1 MYFIYSVLFAAGAA
15 LIAPF
20 YAWRYRKNPL
30 LWKSWR
36 DRLGWISVSTAKPET
51 AIWVHAVS
59 VGETLAA
66 APLIERLGAAFP
78 EREIFLSH
86 VTPTG
91 RETGEK
97 RLPRVAGRF
106 FLPLDLAGAT
116 RRVMRRLRPQMLI
129 LVETEIW
136 PNLLRAARKRGTRV
150 AMVNARLSDRSARG
164 YRLARPLMRR
174 VLANIDLI
182 LAQTPADAERFRS
195 IGAAPER
202 VITAGNL
209 KFDSRPPTS
218 CAAADLLQS
227 ALALAGRGP
236 VLAAASTMPGEEDL
250 ALRAWDALRVRYRRA
265 LLILAPRHPARFD
278 EVARLLAAKSRFL
291 RRTQMAAEPRELAEQ
306 VGASGGEL
314 PDVFLLDTLGELPS
328 FFALADV
335 VFIGGSLVPSGGHNL
350 LEPAWWAKPVIFGP
364 HMENFRA
371 AARLFLNAGAAIQVA
386 NADALAT
393 EAAAL
398 FEDNERRR
406 VMGLAARSVVEQQSG
421 AAERIVELLAP
432 LLASSTAEPVHPLRP
447 LFSSEGR

>member
-1 MYFIYSVLFAAGAA
+1 MYLIYSAVFAAGAA

-30 LWKSWR
+30 LWKAWR
-36 DRLGWISVSTAKPET
+36 DRLGWINVYTAKPGT

-66 APLIERLGAAFP
+66 APLIERLAAAFP

-97 RLPRVAGRF
+97 RLPGVAGRF
-106 FLPLDLAGAT
+106 FLPLDLAGAM
-116 RRVMRRLRPQMLI
+116 RRVMRRLRPRLVI

-136 PNLLRAARKRGTRV
+136 PNLLRAARERGTRV
-150 AMVNARLSDRSARG
+150 AIVNARLSDRSARG

-174 VLANIDLI
+174 VLMSVDLI
-182 LAQTPADAERFRS
+182 LAQTPADAERFRD

-209 KFDSRPPTS
+209 KFDSRPPAS
-218 CAAADLLQS
+218 CAAAESLKS

-236 VLAAASTMPGEEDL
+236 VLAAASTMPGEEEL
-250 ALRAWDALRVRYRRA
+250 VLSAWASLQRRYGGA

-278 EVARLLAAKSRFL
+278 QVARLLAAKSSFL
-291 RRTQMAAEPRELAEQ
+291 RRTQMAAGPRELARQ
-306 VGASGGEL
+306 VGASGAPL
-314 PDVFLLDTLGELPS
+314 PEVFLLDTLGELPS
-328 FFALADV
+328 FFALAGV
-335 VFIGGSLVPSGGHNL
+335 VFIGGSLVPTGGHNL
-350 LEPAWWAKPVIFGP
+350 LEPAWWGKPVIFGP

-371 AARLFLNAGAAIQVA
+371 AAQLFLNAGAAVEA
-386 NADALAT
+386 ADAGALAS

-398 FEDNERRR
+398 FDDEERRR
-406 VMGLAARSVVEQQSG
+406 AMGLAARAVVEQQSG
-421 AAERIVELLAP
+421 ATERAVKLLAP
-432 LLASSTAEPVHPLRP
+432 LLANALAPGQPARP
-447 LFSSEGR
+447 LFSGEGR